1 MRMCNLIIYESV
13 CLVIDSNNG
22 MFFLREIVKPNASAP
37 YLSIYQS
44 NIYTFFWNYVLSVC
58 NSHIALPG
66 WAVHTLLNM
75 LDEDDAADIL

>member
-1 MRMCNLIIYESV
+1 MRMCNLIIYASV

-22 MFFLREIVKPNASAP
+22 MFFLREICETKCLCSIFEH
-37 YLSIYQS
+37 LSV